1 MTKNRSLARFIGPS
15 ALITIIGISAAGT
28 PAFQTT
34 AIQNSSPQTAAQ
46 QEQAKER
53 QNRGRELIKLQDQIK
68 EMQARVLELQSLGME
83 GRHQADLDEK
93 KIDDALLEK
102 WSREAGIVFAK
113 AAYPSPVDGL
123 SIPTYLFRSSAQAG
137 PNSKPALLWIH
148 PMIHGSFDSDS
159 FLLVQEA
166 VRRGYVVLAPEYR
179 GSIGYG
185 KDFYDAIDYGGY
197 EVDDVMG
204 GYDYLK
210 ANVPEVD
217 PARVGMIGWSH
228 GGFITL
234 HSLIRDQGRT
244 LKCAYAG
251 VPVTNLI
258 FRLSFKGPYYEA
270 EFARQK
276 RIGGEVYQKRDIYIE
291 RSPVYHVSKIK
302 VPVRVHVAT
311 NDQDV
316 NFVECEMLIHA
327 LAYHIPRLAETKIYI
342 DPPGGHDFER
352 LLTNDRKALQNTP
365 AQRDSLNLIW
375 AFLEEHLQPYLQ
387 EPKK

>member
-1 MTKNRSLARFIGPS
+1 MTNIRPLTRLLGPS
-15 ALITIIGISAAGT
+15 ALIFILGISAAGT
-28 PAFQTT
+28 PVLQTT
-34 AIQNSSPQTAAQ
+34 AAQNSAPQTAAQ
-46 QEQAKER
+46 QEKAKE
-53 QNRGRELIKLQDQIK
+53 NRNRALELMKLQEQIR
-68 EMQARVLELQSLGME
+68 EMQGRVRELQSLGME
-83 GRHQADLDEK
+83 GRHQADVEEK
-93 KIDDALLEK
+93 KADDSLLEK
-102 WSREAGIVFAK
+102 MSRDAGLIYAK
-113 AAYPSPVDGL
+113 TSYLSPADGL
-123 SIPTYLFRSSAQAG
+123 SIPAYLFRSSASTE
-137 PNSKPALLWIH
+137 PKSKPALLWIH
-148 PMIHGSFDSDS
+148 PMMHGSFDSDS

-185 KDFYDAIDYGGY
+185 KDFYEAIDYGGY

-251 VPVTNLI
+251 VPVTNLV
-258 FRLSFKGPYYEA
+258 FRLSYKGPYYEA

-276 RIGGEVYQKRDIYIE
+276 RIGGEVYEKRNIYIE

-316 NFVECEMLIHA
+316 HFVESEMLIHA
-327 LAYHIPRLAETKIYI
+327 LAYHIPRLAETKIYV

-352 LLTNDRKALQNTP
+352 LLTKDGKSLLNTP

-375 AFLEEHLQPYLQ
+375 AFLEEHLQPYL
-387 EPKK
+387 

>member
-1 MTKNRSLARFIGPS
+1 M
-15 ALITIIGISAAGT
+15 
-28 PAFQTT
+28 Q
-34 AIQNSSPQTAAQ
+34 
-46 QEQAKER
+46 
-53 QNRGRELIKLQDQIK
+53 GRV
-68 EMQARVLELQSLGME
+68 RELQSQGMDV
-83 GRHQADLDEK
+83 RHQADLDEK
-93 KIDDALLEK
+93 KADDALLEK
-102 WSREAGIVFAK
+102 LCREAGIVYAK

-123 SIPTYLFRSSAQAG
+123 SIPAYLFRASTPAE
-137 PNSKPALLWIH
+137 PKSKPALLWIH
-148 PMIHGSFDSDS
+148 PMLHGSFDSDS

-210 ANVPEVD
+210 AQVPEVD
-217 PARVGMIGWSH
+217 PARIGMIGWSH

-244 LKCAYAG
+244 LKCAFAG
-251 VPVTNLI
+251 VPVTNLV

-270 EFARQK
+270 EFVRQK
-276 RIGGEVYQKRDIYIE
+276 RIGGEVYEKRDIYIE

-316 NFVECEMLIHA
+316 NFVEGEMLIHA
-327 LAYHIPRLAETKIYI
+327 LEYHIPRLAETKIYV

-352 LLTNDRKALQNTP
+352 LLTKDRTALQNTP

-375 AFLEEHLQPYLQ
+375 AFLEEHLQPYLR

>member
-1 MTKNRSLARFIGPS
+1 MTQNRWPARFIGPS
-15 ALITIIGISAAGT
+15 ALIIIVGISAAGS

-34 AIQNSSPQTAAQ
+34 SAQTAAR
-46 QEQAKER
+46 QEAAKER
-53 QNRGRELIKLQDQIK
+53 QNRGQELIQLQNQIREMQGRVRELQNQ
-68 EMQARVLELQSLGME
+68 GME

-93 KIDDALLEK
+93 KTDDALLEK
-102 WSREAGIVFAK
+102 LCREAGMAYTK
-113 AAYPSPVDGL
+113 AAYPSPADGL
-123 SIPTYLFRSSAQAG
+123 SIPTYLFRSSAPAG
-137 PNSKPALLWIH
+137 PKSKPALLWIH

-185 KDFYDAIDYGGY
+185 KVFYEAIDYGGY

-204 GYDYLK
+204 GCDFLK

-217 PARVGMIGWSH
+217 PARIGMIGWSH

-251 VPVTNLI
+251 VPVTNLV

-276 RIGGEVYQKRDIYIE
+276 RIGGEVYEKRDIYIE

-327 LAYHIPRLAETKIYI
+327 LEYHIPRLAETKIYV

-352 LLTNDRKALQNTP
+352 LLTKDRKALQNTP

-375 AFLEEHLQPYLQ
+375 AFLEEHLQPYLL
-387 EPKK
+387 EIKR